1 MDISPTRS
9 RPRRPAATQTPA
21 RAGEAFEPVA
31 TIEVESVTPS
41 QGGFTLTGLGPD
53 RAAYRLDM
61 HFDLPLDT
69 RTRTVLGELLSQSD
83 LTVYRRDP
91 PLPLPRSR

>member
-1 MDISPTRS
+1 MDISPTRH
-9 RPRRPAATQTPA
+9 RTPPATQTPA
-21 RAGEAFEPVA
+21 RAGFEPVA

-41 QGGFTLTGLGPD
+41 QGGFTLTGLGSD

-61 HFDLPLDT
+61 HFDLPLDP

-83 LTVYRRDP
+83 LTVYRRDTP
-91 PLPLPRSR
+91 PTSSR